1 MDGGTS
7 RRGGRLELHRGINFS
22 SLEIGGDFGGLVF
35 VVGTIVCLLIG
46 LPEARVMFFGG
57 LAGGAI
63 VAAILVRWGRR
74 HATRSSGGPI
84 VLGLGQVEPPQR
96 GTGGAVDRTPGGPD
110 ATLAVAGAA

>member
-7 RRGGRLELHRGINFS
+7 RRGARFELHRGINFS
-22 SLEIGGDFGGLVF
+22 SLEIGGDFGGMVF
-35 VVGTIVCLLIG
+35 VVGTVVCLLIG

-74 HATRSSGGPI
+74 HAVHSGGGPI
-84 VLGLGQVEPPQR
+84 VLGLGQVEPPQH
-96 GTGGAVDRTPGGPD
+96 GAGGVADRTPGGPD
-110 ATLAVAGAA
+110 ATLAVAGTA